1 MHLTGTEHQRREAVG
16 KIGGLSSTVTFYSVE
31 RIVRFC
37 CSARSV
43 ITAVIRHKNV
53 AIKKKTT

>member
-1 MHLTGTEHQRREAVG
+1 MHLTGTEHQRREVVG

-31 RIVRFC
+31 RIVPFC
-37 CSARSV
+37 CSARNV

-53 AIKKKTT
+53 AIKKTT